1 VKLEDYPPVM
11 NTSQA
16 AEMLG
21 LSVSHLRHLVRTG
34 RIPARRI
41 AGGRSL
47 RFFRDE
53 LIEWLKS
60 QPSGA
65 IEREASDAGR

>member
-1 VKLEDYPPVM
+1 MKLEDYPPVM

-65 IEREASDAGR
+65 IEREASGARD